1 MSPMTANRRKTRKSV
16 RTDML
21 GWREWV
27 ALPTL
32 GIPAIKAKIDTGA
45 RTSALHAYRIEPF
58 LQDDVEYVRFWLHPL
73 RDERSIELVCEAPVL
88 QKRTIKD
95 SGGHLEQ
102 RYVIESALCIGELE
116 WNIELTLTSREE
128 MRFRM
133 LLGRSAIAGTQ
144 IKIDPSASYMAGRN
158 KGTIYHQSK
167 RKGRIRNEDSDTIEK
182 PKTVFNP
189 TSDRNR

>member
-1 MSPMTANRRKTRKSV
+1 M
-16 RTDML
+16 
-21 GWREWV
+21 
-27 ALPTL
+27 PTL

-58 LQDDVEYVRFWLHPL
+58 IRNEIEYVRFWLHPL
-73 RDERSIELVCEAPVL
+73 RDARSIELVCEAPVV

-95 SGGHLEQ
+95 SGGHSEQ
-102 RYVIESALCIGELE
+102 RYVIESALCIGDRE
-116 WNIELTLTSREE
+116 WTIELTLTSREE

-158 KGTIYHQSK
+158 KGKIYHQTK
-167 RKGRIRNEDSDTIEK
+167 RKGRIRNENSDTVEK
-182 PKTVFNP
+182 SKTVLNP
-189 TSDRNR
+189 ATDRNR